1 MAALAGREKDHP
13 IPEAEVAGEP
23 VGQDG
28 LRAARGGGGSCG
40 CGCGYGCGGGASSRA
55 SLSVSASASTSATA
69 PPPPDVIEPAPE
81 RW

>member
-40 CGCGYGCGGGASSRA
+40 CGYGCGGGASSRA
-55 SLSVSASASTSATA
+55 SLSVSASTSATA